1 MVCRVVCEILGL
13 NSGRAGDTGMLECC
27 RGSWNAWCSGEM
39 RRYQEE
45 HRWRRQVTGQLLTLR
60 SESMGSEQD

>member
-1 MVCRVVCEILGL
+1 
-13 NSGRAGDTGMLECC
+13 
-27 RGSWNAWCSGEM
+27 M